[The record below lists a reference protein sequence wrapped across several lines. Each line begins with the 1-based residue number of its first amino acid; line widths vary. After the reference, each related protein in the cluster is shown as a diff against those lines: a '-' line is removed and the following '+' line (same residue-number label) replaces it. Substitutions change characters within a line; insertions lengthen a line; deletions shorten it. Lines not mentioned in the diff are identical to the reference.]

1 MKEYD
6 SDASKPDA
14 LKDALE
20 AFEKSA
26 EHDDHN
32 RKAFEDDI
40 DFALLENQW
49 PDQVRRDRELEGRPC
64 LTVNKLAAM
73 GRQIVNDARRNKPG
87 ITVHPVDSDADPETA
102 EVLNGIIRNIEQSSN
117 AEVAYDTA
125 LESAVFGGFG
135 YFRINTKYTS
145 DDTFDQ
151 DIVIERISNPLSV
164 YRDCYST
171 AADSSDWNYCFVVDS
186 LSKAQFKRQYPGA
199 EQVDWKGEAWRDL
212 SSPWLDG
219 DFVQVAEYWT
229 REKAKKR
236 ILLLSDQSV
245 IEADEYEKN
254 KPAFD
259 AVGLQVMAEREV
271 DTHKVK
277 QRIMSGAEVLE
288 TVDWAGKYIPIVPVY
303 GTEVVLKGKRTF
315 RSLVRGAKDA
325 QRMFNY
331 WRTTSTELV
340 AMAPKTP
347 FIGRKGAF
355 ETDINKWATA
365 NTQSHAFIEYDG
377 PEAPQRQPFAGVPAG
392 ALQEALN
399 ASDDIKT
406 VLGMYDASLGAR
418 SNETSGKA
426 IIARQMESDNATFH
440 FIDNLSR
447 GIRHAGRILIDLIPQ
462 VYSVPRVLRII
473 GQDGEPDM
481 RPVNQEIRT
490 EERNPLT
497 GEIEEIVKIYDLTS
511 GRYDLTVSAGPSFAS
526 MRQEAASQ
534 MIELIRAYPDAA
546 PIIGDLLVK
555 NLDWPGADEIAERM
569 QKAMGMAEEGEEAP
583 QGPDPQAGQL
593 IQRYASAL
601 QELQQRY
608 ASMEADKA
616 LEARKLD
623 IAAYDAETKRISA
636 MNRETRLPAGIYNP
650 PG

>member
-87 ITVHPVDSDADPETA
+87 ITVHPVDSEADPETA

-117 AEVAYDTA
+117 AEGAYDTA
-125 LESAVFGGFG
+125 LENAVVGGFG

-199 EQVDWKGEAWRDL
+199 EQVDWKSEAWRDL

-259 AVGLQVMAEREV
+259 AVGIQVMAEREV

-497 GEIEEIVKIYDLTS
+497 GEIEEIVKIYDLTA

-636 MNRETRLPAGIYNP
+636 MTRETRLPAGLYNTD
-650 PG
+650 

>member
-1 MKEYD
+1 MSDYD
-6 SDASKPDA
+6 ADAAKPDM
-14 LKDALE
+14 LKEALE
-20 AFEKSA
+20 AFDKAA

-49 PDQVRRDRELEGRPC
+49 PERVRRDREIEGRPC

-87 ITVHPVDSDADPETA
+87 ITVHPVDSDGDPETA
-102 EVLNGIIRNIEQSSN
+102 EIINGLIRNIEQSSN

-125 LESAVFGGFG
+125 LEHAVFGGFG
-135 YFRINTKYTS
+135 YFRINTKYAT

-164 YRDCYST
+164 YPDCYAT
-171 AADSSDWNYCFVVDS
+171 GADSADWNWCFVTDQIT
-186 LSKAQFKRQYPGA
+186 KAQFKRQYPDA
-199 EQVDWKGEAWRDL
+199 QQVDWQGEAWRDL
-212 SSPWLDG
+212 SSPWMDG
-219 DFVQVAEYWT
+219 DFVQVAEYWV
-229 REKAKKR
+229 RDRIKR
-236 ILLLSDQSV
+236 TILLLSDQTV
-245 IEADEYEKN
+245 IEADDYERN

-259 AVGLQVMAEREV
+259 AIGVSVVGQRDV
-271 DTHKVK
+271 DSHRVR
-277 QRIMSGAEVLE
+277 QHIMSGAEVLE

-303 GTEVVLKGKRTF
+303 GSEVVLKGKRHF
-315 RSLVRGAKDA
+315 RSLIRGAKDA

-331 WRTTSTELV
+331 WRTTTTELV

-355 ETDINKWATA
+355 ETDAQKWATA

-377 PEAPQRQPFAGVPAG
+377 PEAPMRQPFAGVPAG

-426 IIARQMESDNATFH
+426 IIARQMEADNATFH

-447 GIRHAGRILIDLIPQ
+447 AIRHAGRILIDLIPE
-462 VYSVPRVLRII
+462 VYSVPRTVRVLGMDEKPEVKAIN
-473 GQDGEPDM
+473 Q
-481 RPVNQEIRT
+481 PVQER
-490 EERNPLT
+490 EENPLT
-497 GEIEEIVKIYDLTS
+497 GEIEEVTKIYDLTA
-511 GRYDLTVSAGPSFAS
+511 GRYDLTVAAGPSFAS
-526 MRQEAASQ
+526 LRQEAASQ
-534 MIELIRAYPDAA
+534 MIELIQAYPDAA
-546 PIIGDLLVK
+546 PVIGDLLVK
-555 NLDWPGADEIAERM
+555 NLDWPGADEIAERLA
-569 QKAMGMAEEGEEAP
+569 KAMGQATEGEEGP
-583 QGPDPQAGQL
+583 QGPDPQALQAV
-593 IQRYASAL
+593 QQYAVAL
-601 QELQQRY
+601 RQLQQKY
-608 ASMEADKA
+608 EALEADKS

-623 IAAYDAETKRISA
+623 IAAFEAETKRLSA
-636 MNRETRLPAGIYNP
+636 MNRETRLPAGLYTAD
-650 PG
+650 

>member
-1 MKEYD
+1 MSDYD
-6 SDASKPDA
+6 ADADKPDL

-20 AFEKSA
+20 AFDKAA

-49 PDQVRRDRELEGRPC
+49 PERVRRDREIEGRPC

-87 ITVHPVDSDADPETA
+87 ITVHPVDSEGDPETA
-102 EVLNGIIRNIEQSSN
+102 EIINGLIRNIEQSSN
-117 AEVAYDTA
+117 SEVAYDTA
-125 LESAVFGGFG
+125 LEHAVFGGFG
-135 YFRINTKYTS
+135 YFRINTRYAT

-164 YRDCYST
+164 YPDCYAT
-171 AADSSDWNYCFVVDS
+171 GADSADWNWCFVTDS

-212 SSPWLDG
+212 SSPWMDG
-219 DFVQVAEYWT
+219 DFIQVAEYWV
-229 REKAKKR
+229 RDKIKR
-236 ILLLSDQSV
+236 TILLLSDQTV
-245 IEADEYEKN
+245 IEAEVYEAN
-254 KPAFD
+254 KAAFD
-259 AVGLQVMAEREV
+259 AIGVSVVG
-271 DTHKVK
+271 
-277 QRIMSGAEVLE
+277 QRDVASHRVRQHIMSGAEVLE
-288 TVDWAGKYIPIVPVY
+288 TVEWAGKYIPIVPVY
-303 GTEVVLKGKRTF
+303 GSEVVLKGKRHF
-315 RSLVRGAKDA
+315 RSLIRGAKDA

-331 WRTTSTELV
+331 WRTTTTELV

-355 ETDINKWATA
+355 ETDAQKWATA

-377 PEAPQRQPFAGVPAG
+377 PEAPMRQPFAGVPAG

-426 IIARQMESDNATFH
+426 IIARQMEADNATFH

-447 GIRHAGRILIDLIPQ
+447 AIRHAGRILIDLIPE
-462 VYSVPRVLRII
+462 VYSVPRTIRVL
-473 GQDGEPDM
+473 GMDEKPEVKA
-481 RPVNQEIRT
+481 VNQPVQER
-490 EERNPLT
+490 EENPLT
-497 GEIEEIVKIYDLTS
+497 GEIEEVTKIYDLTS
-511 GRYDLTVSAGPSFAS
+511 GRYDLTVAAGPSFAS
-526 MRQEAASQ
+526 LRQEAASQ

-546 PIIGDLLVK
+546 PVIGDLLVK
-555 NLDWPGADEIAERM
+555 NLDWPGADEIAERLS
-569 QKAMGMAEEGEEAP
+569 KAMGQAPEGEEGP
-583 QGPDPQAGQL
+583 QGPDPKAVQAVQQYAAALRQL
-593 IQRYASAL
+593 EQKYQAL
-601 QELQQRY
+601 
-608 ASMEADKA
+608 EADKS

-623 IAAYDAETKRISA
+623 IAAFEAETKRISA
-636 MNRETRLPAGIYNP
+636 MNRETRLPAGLYTD
-650 PG
+650 G

>member
-49 PDQVRRDRELEGRPC
+49 PEKVLRDRELEGRPC

-87 ITVHPVDSDADPETA
+87 ITVHPVDSEADPETA

-125 LESAVFGGFG
+125 LENAVFGGFG

-199 EQVDWKGEAWRDL
+199 EQVDWKSEAWRDL

-497 GEIEEIVKIYDLTS
+497 GQIEEIVKIYDLTA

-569 QKAMGMAEEGEEAP
+569 QKAMGMAEEGEGAP

-636 MNRETRLPAGIYNP
+636 MNRETRLPAGLYT
-650 PG
+650 G

>member
-1 MKEYD
+1 MSDYD
-6 SDASKPDA
+6 ADAAKPDM
-14 LKDALE
+14 LKEALE
-20 AFEKSA
+20 AFDKAA

-49 PDQVRRDRELEGRPC
+49 PERVRRDREIEGRPC

-87 ITVHPVDSDADPETA
+87 ITVHPVDSDGDPETA
-102 EVLNGIIRNIEQSSN
+102 EIINGLIRNIEQSSN

-125 LESAVFGGFG
+125 LEHAVFGGFG
-135 YFRINTKYTS
+135 YFRINTKYAT

-164 YRDCYST
+164 YPDCYAT
-171 AADSSDWNYCFVVDS
+171 GADSADWNWCFVTDS
-186 LSKAQFKRQYPGA
+186 LSKAQFKRQYPDA
-199 EQVDWKGEAWRDL
+199 QQVDWQGEAWRDL
-212 SSPWLDG
+212 SSPWMDG
-219 DFVQVAEYWT
+219 DFVQVAEYWV
-229 REKAKKR
+229 RDRIKR
-236 ILLLSDQSV
+236 TILLLSDQTV
-245 IEADEYEKN
+245 IEADDYERN

-259 AVGLQVMAEREV
+259 AIGVSVVGQRDV
-271 DTHKVK
+271 DSHRVR
-277 QRIMSGAEVLE
+277 QHIMSGAEVLE

-303 GTEVVLKGKRTF
+303 GSEVVLKGKRHF
-315 RSLVRGAKDA
+315 RSLIRGAKDA

-331 WRTTSTELV
+331 WRTTTTELV

-355 ETDINKWATA
+355 ETDAQKWATA

-377 PEAPQRQPFAGVPAG
+377 PEAPMRQPFAGVPAG

-426 IIARQMESDNATFH
+426 IIARQMEADNATFH

-447 GIRHAGRILIDLIPQ
+447 AIRHAGRILIDLIPE
-462 VYSVPRVLRII
+462 VYSVPRTVRVLGMDEKPEVKAIN
-473 GQDGEPDM
+473 Q
-481 RPVNQEIRT
+481 PVQER
-490 EERNPLT
+490 EENPLT
-497 GEIEEIVKIYDLTS
+497 GEIEEVTKIYDLTA
-511 GRYDLTVSAGPSFAS
+511 GRYDLTVAAGPSFAS
-526 MRQEAASQ
+526 LRQEAASQ
-534 MIELIRAYPDAA
+534 MIELIQAYPDAA
-546 PIIGDLLVK
+546 PVIGDLLVK
-555 NLDWPGADEIAERM
+555 NLDWPGADEIAERLA
-569 QKAMGMAEEGEEAP
+569 KAMGQATEGEEGP
-583 QGPDPQAGQL
+583 QGPDPQALQAV
-593 IQRYASAL
+593 QQYAVAL
-601 QELQQRY
+601 RQLQQKY
-608 ASMEADKA
+608 EALEADKS

-623 IAAYDAETKRISA
+623 IAAFEAETKRLSA
-636 MNRETRLPAGIYNP
+636 MNRETRLPAGLYTAD
-650 PG
+650 

>member
-1 MKEYD
+1 MSDYD
-6 SDASKPDA
+6 ADADKPDL

-20 AFEKSA
+20 AFDKAA

-49 PDQVRRDRELEGRPC
+49 PERVRRDREIEGRPC

-87 ITVHPVDSDADPETA
+87 ITVHPVDSDGDPETA
-102 EVLNGIIRNIEQSSN
+102 EIINGLIRNIEQSSN
-117 AEVAYDTA
+117 SEVAYDTA
-125 LESAVFGGFG
+125 LEHAVFGGFG
-135 YFRINTKYTS
+135 YFRINTRYAT

-164 YRDCYST
+164 YPDCYAT
-171 AADSSDWNYCFVVDS
+171 GADSADWNWCFVTDS

-199 EQVDWKGEAWRDL
+199 EQVDWQGEAWL
-212 SSPWLDG
+212 GMSSPWMDG
-219 DFVQVAEYWT
+219 DFVQVAEYWV
-229 REKAKKR
+229 RDKIKR
-236 ILLLSDQSV
+236 TILLLSDQTV
-245 IEADEYEKN
+245 IETEVYERN

-259 AVGLQVMAEREV
+259 AIGVSVIGQRDV
-271 DTHKVK
+271 DSHRVR
-277 QRIMSGAEVLE
+277 QHIMSGAEVLE
-288 TVDWAGKYIPIVPVY
+288 TVEWAGKYIPIVPVY
-303 GTEVVLKGKRTF
+303 GSEVVLKGKRHF
-315 RSLVRGAKDA
+315 RSLIRGAKDA

-331 WRTTSTELV
+331 WRTTTTELV

-355 ETDINKWATA
+355 ETDAQKWATA

-377 PEAPQRQPFAGVPAG
+377 PEAPMRQPFAGVPAG

-426 IIARQMESDNATFH
+426 IIARQMEADNATFH

-447 GIRHAGRILIDLIPQ
+447 AIRHAGRILIDLIPE
-462 VYSVPRVLRII
+462 VYSVPRTIRVL
-473 GQDGEPDM
+473 GMDEKPEVKA
-481 RPVNQEIRT
+481 VNQPVQER
-490 EERNPLT
+490 EENPLT
-497 GEIEEIVKIYDLTS
+497 GEIEEVTKIYDLTS
-511 GRYDLTVSAGPSFAS
+511 GRYDLTVAAGPSFAS
-526 MRQEAASQ
+526 LRQEAASQ

-546 PIIGDLLVK
+546 PVIGDLLVK
-555 NLDWPGADEIAERM
+555 NLDWPGADEIAERLS
-569 QKAMGMAEEGEEAP
+569 KAMGQAPEGEEGP
-583 QGPDPQAGQL
+583 QGPDPQAMQAVQQYAAALRQL
-593 IQRYASAL
+593 EQKYQAL
-601 QELQQRY
+601 
-608 ASMEADKA
+608 EADKS

-623 IAAYDAETKRISA
+623 IAAFEAETKRISA
-636 MNRETRLPAGIYNP
+636 MNRETRLPAGLYTD
-650 PG
+650 G

>member
-26 EHDDHN
+26 EHDDDN

-87 ITVHPVDSDADPETA
+87 ITVHPVDSEADPETA

-125 LESAVFGGFG
+125 LENAVFGGFG

-199 EQVDWKGEAWRDL
+199 EQVDWKSEAWRDL

-259 AVGLQVMAEREV
+259 AVGIQVMAEREV

-447 GIRHAGRILIDLIPQ
+447 GIRHAGRVLIDLIPQ

-497 GEIEEIVKIYDLTS
+497 GEIEEIVKIYDLTA

-636 MNRETRLPAGIYNP
+636 MNRETRLPAGLYNT
-650 PG
+650 G